1 MLKNKMKK
9 ILCGVTVCVTVCS
22 QVIFPQAVFAA
33 TKKAVEKAGEEF
45 VAAMEADADG
55 SAELTAESVDSGNAE
70 QNAANGTVDS
80 TGTDA
85 EVSSENVDT
94 DVSAEESV
102 DNSEKDDSETEE
114 EAQSGPTEEELRA
127 QIVDFAL
134 QFEGNPYVYGG
145 TSLTNGADCSGFVM
159 SVFAQFGYSLP
170 RVAADQY
177 YQSVQKSVADLEPGD
192 LVFYG
197 SGISHV
203 ALYIGDGQIIHA
215 STSASGIKISNYD
228 YETPVGVGTY
238 IESDGFYGE

>member
-1 MLKNKMKK
+1 MKK

-45 VAAMEADADG
+45 VAAMEADAD
-55 SAELTAESVDSGNAE
+55 
-70 QNAANGTVDS
+70 
-80 TGTDA
+80 
-85 EVSSENVDT
+85 
-94 DVSAEESV
+94 ESV
-102 DNSEKDDSETEE
+102 DNSETEE

>member
-45 VAAMEADADG
+45 VAAMEADAD
-55 SAELTAESVDSGNAE
+55 
-70 QNAANGTVDS
+70 
-80 TGTDA
+80 
-85 EVSSENVDT
+85 
-94 DVSAEESV
+94 ESV
-102 DNSEKDDSETEE
+102 DNSETEE

>member
-1 MLKNKMKK
+1 MFENKVKK
-9 ILCGVTVCVTVCS
+9 LVCGALMCITVCA
-22 QVIFPQAVFAA
+22 QMAFPQNAFAA
-33 TKKAVEKAGEEF
+33 TEKAVEKAGEAF
-45 VAAMEADADG
+45 VAEME
-55 SAELTAESVDSGNAE
+55 
-70 QNAANGTVDS
+70 
-80 TGTDA
+80 DA
-85 EVSSENVDT
+85 EAET
-94 DVSAEESV
+94 DVVS
-102 DNSEKDDSETEE
+102 
-114 EAQSGPTEEELRA
+114 EEELRQ

-177 YQSVQKSVADLEPGD
+177 YQSIQKSVADLEPGD

-215 STSASGIKISNYD
+215 STSASGIKVSAYD
-228 YETPVGVGTY
+228 YEAPVGVGTY
-238 IESDGFYGE
+238 VG

>member
-9 ILCGVTVCVTVCS
+9 ILCGVAVCATVCS

-45 VAAMEADADG
+45 VAAMEADTDE
-55 SAELTAESVDSGNAE
+55 SAELTAESVDSENGE
-70 QNAANGTVDS
+70 QTVESGTAVSAD
-80 TGTDA
+80 TDT

-102 DNSEKDDSETEE
+102 DNSETDNSETEE
-114 EAQSGPTEEELRA
+114 EAQSGSTEEELRA

>member
-102 DNSEKDDSETEE
+102 DNSETEE

-145 TSLTNGADCSGFVM
+145 TNGADCSGFVM

-228 YETPVGVGTY
+228 YETPIGVGTY

>member
-9 ILCGVTVCVTVCS
+9 ILCGIAVCATVCS

-45 VAAMEADADG
+45 VAAMEADADEN
-55 SAELTAESVDSGNAE
+55 AESTIESVDSESAE
-70 QNAANGTVDS
+70 QNVTNGTADS

-94 DVSAEESV
+94 DVSVEESV

-127 QIVDFAL
+127 QIVEFAL

-203 ALYIGDGQIIHA
+203 ALYIGNGQIIHA